1 VAHRLIE
8 QQLAQMELEDDH
20 MEFVEGRERDAFL
33 VRMAAG
39 HYAQALKRTG
49 FQRHARRLA
58 ANGQEE

>member
-1 VAHRLIE
+1 
-8 QQLAQMELEDDH
+8 MELEDDH

-39 HYAQALKRTG
+39 HFAQALKRTG

-58 ANGQEE
+58 ASRQEE